1 MVSEEEVG
9 CMGVH
14 VCVLREG
21 ACVGVCTRGGGVAHV
36 SVPVCICVHHA
47 CASVRVYLPCV
58 GMSLHACVHVCVY
71 IRVQV
76 CVHVWVCVSM
86 CA

>member
-1 MVSEEEVG
+1 MCTCVYYVR
-9 CMGVH
+9 VH
-14 VCVLREG
+14 VWERVH
-21 ACVGVCTRGGGVAHV
+21 VGGGVAHV
-36 SVPVCICVHHA
+36 SVPVCICVHRA

-58 GMSLHACVHVCVY
+58 GMSLHACVHVCVH

-76 CVHVWVCVSM
+76 CVHVWVCVSV